1 MSVYLNLNSNCIIT
15 NTELIIIFSRT
26 DTIRISEVS
35 QSEIEVLNRK
45 LETVHNEY
53 SRIAKENVGLKQ
65 EVAVMKDEMN
75 GMRGALEEIINKC
88 DLNNVSKDK
97 RLLVPGIVCLK
108 SYFFLLNSYLNK
120 IEM

>member
-1 MSVYLNLNSNCIIT
+1 M
-15 NTELIIIFSRT
+15 
-26 DTIRISEVS
+26 EVS

-65 EVAVMKDEMN
+65 EVAAMKDEMN
-75 GMRGALEEIINKC
+75 GMRGTLEEILNKC
-88 DLNNVSKDK
+88 DLNNVSKNK

-108 SYFFLLNSYLNK
+108 SYYYFLILK